1 MTRIQALLETANRMI
16 EAGID
21 EKLVAEI
28 LVEQIKENLQPIAI
42 IEVEALK
49 NN

>member
-1 MTRIQALLETANRMI
+1 MTRTQALLETANKMI

-21 EKLVAEI
+21 ENLVAEI

-42 IEVEALK
+42 VEVEALK
-49 NN
+49 K